1 MQYWAVARTAPNA
14 SPFESVGL
22 AGFETFVSRI
32 RVKVGAQ
39 WRTAP
44 LFGCYFFVRMV
55 DRWRVLE
62 RTIGVLNA
70 VKFGASPARRPDRGI
85 TALLDRADPD
95 GVTRLSARPLSQP
108 PRRALERGAHVA
120 IAGGPFRGF
129 EAIHMGMTAQDR
141 EVVLINL
148 LGRQTPVK
156 IAASL
161 VVPSQ

>member
-70 VKFGASPARRPDRGI
+70 VKFGASPARRPDEESPRCSI
-85 TALLDRADPD
+85 APTRTALPAC
-95 GVTRLSARPLSQP
+95 RPGRCRS
-108 PRRALERGAHVA
+108 RRGARSNGVHTWRLPA
-120 IAGGPFRGF
+120 ARF
-129 EAIHMGMTAQDR
+129 
-141 EVVLINL
+141 
-148 LGRQTPVK
+148 
-156 IAASL
+156 AASRR
-161 VVPSQ
+161 STWE